1 MVDAEL
7 INLGDYSSFIW
18 NVNNDSISNRKLF
31 FEYPNTEKPIIK
43 LITYSG
49 NNCVDTTNL
58 SLQENIIDSILSSV
72 EFPNI
77 FTPNGDGKNDWLEF
91 DLPLDFQ
98 ECANIQVFNRWGQ
111 LVFSSENSLVTSWNG
126 RTNVG
131 REAPDGIYF
140 YVISILENEFKGSA
154 TLIR

>member
-1 MVDAEL
+1 M
-7 INLGDYSSFIW
+7 
-18 NVNNDSISNRKLF
+18 
-31 FEYPNTEKPIIK
+31 
-43 LITYSG
+43 
-49 NNCVDTTNL
+49 
-58 SLQENIIDSILSSV
+58 

-91 DLPLDFQ
+91 DLPLGFQ
-98 ECANIQVFNRWGQ
+98 EFANIQVFNRWGQ

-131 REAPDGIYF
+131 REAPDGVYF
-140 YVISILENEFKGSA
+140 YVVSIFENEFKGSA